1 MVQWQT
7 EWRARRLTRS
17 LVGTAAETCIVY
29 ETVAVRIPATGQQE
43 LSLRTMRVFARR
55 VGALD
60 QMPGQ

>member
-7 EWRARRLTRS
+7 EWRAHRLTRS
-17 LVGTAAETCIVY
+17 LVGPAAKTRIVY
-29 ETVAVRIPATGQQE
+29 ETVAVRIPATGQEE
-43 LSLRTMRVFARR
+43 LSLRTMCLFARH